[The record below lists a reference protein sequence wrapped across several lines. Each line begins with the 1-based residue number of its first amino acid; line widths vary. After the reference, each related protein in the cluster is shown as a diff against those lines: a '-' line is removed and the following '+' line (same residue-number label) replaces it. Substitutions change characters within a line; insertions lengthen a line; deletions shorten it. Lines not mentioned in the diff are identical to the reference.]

1 MGGGCGGPDRFSQR
15 GLELCEG
22 SPRVEAKPNRAL
34 CRCCLRRGKGG
45 GGDQTARASRKRRPN
60 HVRLIIARGFAWD
73 IRSLFADLLHVND
86 EALSLSLSLPY
97 LISNDLVITHIQLAV
112 AI

>member
-1 MGGGCGGPDRFSQR
+1 MGGGCGGPTRFS
-15 GLELCEG
+15 EG
-22 SPRVEAKPNRAL
+22 FRAL
-34 CRCCLRRGKGG
+34 RWEPASRGEAESSAVPLLFEPLRRGKGG

-86 EALSLSLSLPY
+86 EALSLPY

-112 AI
+112 AV